1 MDVAV
6 RKANFAVE
14 VDAIELTKELI
25 RIPSVNPPGDET
37 ACANYLAGV
46 LDRLGFATQ
55 LHSFGPGRF
64 NLVAQLAGNGAGR
77 PIGFTG
83 HLDTV
88 PLGAAPW
95 SFDPFAAEEHDG
107 KLYGRGTSDMK
118 AGIACFIAACSRM
131 LGELKSGGG
140 VQLLLTG
147 GEETGCDG
155 ARALAEA
162 RPELFTELALLIVGE
177 PTSNYP
183 YVGHKG
189 ALWMRGT
196 AAGKTAHGSM
206 PEHGDNAIY
215 KATRA
220 IDRLRGFDLDGNE
233 HPLMG
238 RSTMNVGTFRAGL
251 NINSVPDKA
260 EFEFDI
266 RTVPGMDH
274 RCLCTQLKSVFAG
287 EIDLDPIVDVPPL
300 YSEVNHPVIQRILAV
315 CSDFHGEP
323 ITPRAVS
330 YFTDGSVLLPPT
342 GHPPT
347 IILGPG
353 EPQMAH
359 QTDEYCYTA
368 RIQEGVNLYQA
379 LLEQGFE

>member
-6 RKANFAVE
+6 KKAFYSVQ
-14 VDAIELTKELI
+14 VDAVELTKELI

-37 ACANYLAGV
+37 ACANYLAD
-46 LDRLGFATQ
+46 LLQQLGFETQ

-64 NLVAQLAGNGAGR
+64 NLVAQVVGDGPGR
-77 PIGFTG
+77 PVGFTG

-88 PLGAAPW
+88 PLGAAQW
-95 SFDPFAAEEHDG
+95 TFDPFGAEVHDG
-107 KLYGRGTSDMK
+107 KLYGRGTTDMK

-131 LGELKSGGG
+131 MDELKAGGG

-147 GEETGCDG
+147 GEETGCEG
-155 ARALAEA
+155 ARALAESS
-162 RPELFTELALLIVGE
+162 PELLKELALLIVGE
-177 PTSNYP
+177 PTTNYP
-183 YVGHKG
+183 YIGHKG

-220 IDRLRGFDLDGNE
+220 IDKLRDFDLKGNQ

-238 RSTMNVGTFRAGL
+238 DSTMNVGTFRAGL

-274 RCLCTQLKSVFAG
+274 RCLCTQLKAILTD
-287 EIDLDPIVDVPPL
+287 EIELSPIVDVPPL
-300 YSEVNHPVIQRILAV
+300 YSEIEHPVIQRVLAL
-315 CSDFHGEP
+315 CSELHGEP
-323 ITPRAVS
+323 MAARTVS

-342 GHPPT
+342 GYPPT
-347 IILGPG
+347 VILGPG

-359 QTDEYCYTA
+359 QTDEYCYVA
-368 RIQEGVNLYQA
+368 RIEEAVHVYQK
-379 LLEQGFE
+379 LLEERFE